1 MFYISLGSVDDDND
15 MDFTKFKGG
24 QTILDI
30 CNKME
35 FEHQIE
41 VSIFKDEF
49 DFDWFEFWWLFLKNM
64 AKEIKVF
71 SSEWVVNLI

>member
-49 DFDWFEFWWLFLKNM
+49 DFDGFEF
-64 AKEIKVF
+64 
-71 SSEWVVNLI
+71 